1 MPSRKTSTPR
11 STAAKRAVAR
21 RESPPPMPVLV
32 TTQPLLRLAKELR
45 RWTDNVLGMAGSAAE
60 LSLNMAKVHA
70 QKPAQHAA
78 IEKAASLLRQSREAA
93 GLTTRELGKAID
105 LNDPALL
112 EAAERGKAALPFEII
127 LRLAG
132 ILGRNDPT
140 TFAMQ
145 LARSYNP
152 ALWKALDDYGI
163 GRMVVQAGRER
174 EMANIYRGS
183 DDARRL
189 SDKDFAEVLGFVKT
203 AFEMA
208 VKFRATPP
216 KIAKPAKT

>member
-1 MPSRKTSTPR
+1 MPSRKTTTPR
-11 STAAKRAVAR
+11 AAVKKRAAVNPAS
-21 RESPPPMPVLV
+21 SPSVSAPA
-32 TTQPLLRLAKELR
+32 QPLLKLAQELR

-60 LSLNMAKVHA
+60 LSLNMAKVRA
-70 QKPAQHAA
+70 RGPTQHAA
-78 IEKAASLLRQSREAA
+78 IDKAASLLRQSREAA

-112 EAAERGKAALPFEII
+112 EAAEHGKAALPFEII

-132 ILGRNDPT
+132 ILGRNDPA

-152 ALWKALDDYGI
+152 ALWKALEDYGI

-174 EMANIYRGS
+174 ELANLYRGS

-203 AFEMA
+203 AFDMA
-208 VKFRATPP
+208 VTFRAP
-216 KIAKPAKT
+216 PAKSGKAAKA